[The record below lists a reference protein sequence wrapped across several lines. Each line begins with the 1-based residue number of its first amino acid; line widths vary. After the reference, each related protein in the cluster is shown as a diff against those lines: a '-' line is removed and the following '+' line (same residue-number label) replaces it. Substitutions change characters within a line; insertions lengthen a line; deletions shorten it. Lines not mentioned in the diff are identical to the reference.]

1 LIQAY
6 TELIQITRITLEQAH
21 QAAEALDG
29 QCAVAAQALAHQIRE
44 FLPLVERVIDQAV
57 RRVLQG
63 ETVPAQDKLASLF
76 EAHTQIICRGKAPPH
91 ETEFGHKVNYA
102 EVEHGLISDWQ
113 VIAQGNPP
121 DEQMLPPFLRR
132 HCQRFG
138 HAPNVLAGDRGLF
151 SPNNERL
158 AQKLGIAQI
167 AFPQT
172 GARTAERE
180 AYEKQAWFKQA
191 QRFRNGIEGR
201 ISVVK
206 RTLQLKRCPLQGLDG
221 FERWVGWGILVANLV
236 ILARAL
242 HKRRHRKRRIVNV
255 QK

>member
-1 LIQAY
+1 M
-6 TELIQITRITLEQAH
+6 LEQAR
-21 QAAEALDG
+21 QVSQALDSQG
-29 QCAVAAQALAHQIRE
+29 AVAAQALAHQIRE

-76 EAHTQIICRGKAPPH
+76 EPHTQIICRGKAPPY

-121 DEQMLPPFLRR
+121 DEQMLSPFLRR

-138 HAPNVLAGDRGLF
+138 QAPNVLAGDRGIF
-151 SPNNERL
+151 SPDNERL
-158 AQKLGIAQI
+158 AQKLGVAQI

-172 GARTAERE
+172 GPRTAERE
-180 AYEKQAWFKQA
+180 AYEKQDWFKKA

-206 RTLQLKRCPLQGLDG
+206 RTLQLKRCPLHGLEG

-242 HKRRHRKRRIVNV
+242 HKRRHRKRRNVNV